1 MLTRLINWDVLI
13 MHLYLWH
20 HLRHRLIA
28 GFILLAAA
36 LPYPATGETPPT
48 VLVIGDSLSAAY
60 GMDMEQ
66 GWVHLLAEKLSDQSP
81 GASVIN
87 ASISGDTTGG
97 GAQRL
102 PSLLEQHEPSIVIIE
117 LGGNDGLRAY
127 PIKQMRNNL
136 AAMTDASLAQGAKV
150 LLLAAEAP
158 PNLGRRYTTLFR
170 ESYSQLA
177 NGDNV
182 IALPFIVESIFLS
195 SELMQSDRTHPN
207 ASAQPLLLDVVWPTL
222 SSLLGSSD
230 HE

>member
-1 MLTRLINWDVLI
+1 

-28 GFILLAAA
+28 GFILLTAA
-36 LPYPATGETPPT
+36 LPYPATAETPPT

-81 GASVIN
+81 GAFVIN

-127 PIKQMRNNL
+127 P
-136 AAMTDASLAQGAKV
+136 
-150 LLLAAEAP
+150 
-158 PNLGRRYTTLFR
+158 
-170 ESYSQLA
+170 
-177 NGDNV
+177 
-182 IALPFIVESIFLS
+182 
-195 SELMQSDRTHPN
+195 
-207 ASAQPLLLDVVWPTL
+207 
-222 SSLLGSSD
+222 
-230 HE
+230 

>member
-1 MLTRLINWDVLI
+1 MALVL
-13 MHLYLWH
+13 
-20 HLRHRLIA
+20 A
-28 GFILLAAA
+28 NSASAE
-36 LPYPATGETPPT
+36 PPPT

-66 GWVHLLAEKLSDQSP
+66 GWVHLLSEKLSDLSP
-81 GASVIN
+81 GATVVN

-102 PSLLEQHEPSIVIIE
+102 PPLLKQHEPSVVIIE

-127 PIKQMRNNL
+127 PIKQMRANL
-136 AAMTDASLAQGAKV
+136 AKMTQASLEQGAKV

-177 NGDNV
+177 NDENV
-182 IALPFIVESIFLS
+182 VALPFIVESIFLS
-195 SELMQSDRTHPN
+195 SDLMQSDRTHPN
-207 ASAQPLLLDVVWPTL
+207 ATAQPLLLDVVWPTL
-222 SSLLGSSD
+222 TRLLGSP
-230 HE
+230 ENE

>member
-1 MLTRLINWDVLI
+1 MLVALVL
-13 MHLYLWH
+13 
-20 HLRHRLIA
+20 
-28 GFILLAAA
+28 
-36 LPYPATGETPPT
+36 ATSASAEPPPT

-66 GWVHLLAEKLSDQSP
+66 GWVHLLSEKLSDQSP
-81 GASVIN
+81 RATVVN

-102 PSLLEQHEPSIVIIE
+102 PSLLEQHEPSVVIIE

-127 PIKQMRNNL
+127 PIKQMRANL
-136 AAMTDASLAQGAKV
+136 ATMTQASLEQGAKV

-177 NGDNV
+177 NDENV

-195 SELMQSDRTHPN
+195 SDLMQSDRTHPN
-207 ASAQPLLLDVVWPTL
+207 ATAQPLLLDVVWPTL
-222 SSLLGSSD
+222 TSLLGSP
-230 HE
+230 ENE

>member
-1 MLTRLINWDVLI
+1 M
-13 MHLYLWH
+13 
-20 HLRHRLIA
+20 
-28 GFILLAAA
+28 LAAA

-66 GWVHLLAEKLSDQSP
+66 GWVHLLAEKLSEQSP

-127 PIKQMRNNL
+127 PIKQMRKNL
-136 AAMTDASLAQGAKV
+136 AAMTEASLAKGAKV

-158 PNLGRRYTTLFR
+158 PNLGRRYTTLFS

-182 IALPFIVESIFLS
+182 VALPFIVESIFLS
-195 SELMQSDRTHPN
+195 SELMQSDQTHPN

-222 SSLLGSSD
+222 SSLIGTTD
-230 HE
+230 RE

>member
-1 MLTRLINWDVLI
+1 M
-13 MHLYLWH
+13 
-20 HLRHRLIA
+20 A
-28 GFILLAAA
+28 SAS
-36 LPYPATGETPPT
+36 PYTATAETPPT

-66 GWVHLLAEKLSDQSP
+66 GWVYLLAERLSDQSP

-102 PSLLEQHEPSIVIIE
+102 PSLLEQHEPSVVIIE

-127 PIKQMRNNL
+127 PIKQMRDNL
-136 AAMTDASLAQGAKV
+136 TTMTEASLAQGAKV

-177 NGDNV
+177 NGENV
-182 IALPFIVESIFLS
+182 VALPFIVESIFLS
-195 SELMQSDRTHPN
+195 SQLMQSDRTHPN
-207 ASAQPLLLDVVWPTL
+207 ALAQPLLLDVVWPAL
-222 SSLLGSSD
+222 GSLLGNID

>member
-1 MLTRLINWDVLI
+1 MALVLTTS
-13 MHLYLWH
+13 
-20 HLRHRLIA
+20 A
-28 GFILLAAA
+28 SAE
-36 LPYPATGETPPT
+36 PPPT

-60 GMDMEQ
+60 GMDIEQ
-66 GWVHLLAEKLSDQSP
+66 GWVHLLSEKLSDQSP
-81 GASVIN
+81 RATVVN

-102 PSLLEQHEPSIVIIE
+102 PSLLEQHEPSVVIIE

-127 PIKQMRNNL
+127 PVKQMRANL
-136 AAMTDASLAQGAKV
+136 ATMTQASLEHGAKV

-177 NGDNV
+177 NDENV

-195 SELMQSDRTHPN
+195 SDLMQSDRTHPN
-207 ASAQPLLLDVVWPTL
+207 ATAQPLLLDVVWPTL
-222 SSLLGSSD
+222 TSLLGSP
-230 HE
+230 ENE

>member
-1 MLTRLINWDVLI
+1 
-13 MHLYLWH
+13 
-20 HLRHRLIA
+20 
-28 GFILLAAA
+28 
-36 LPYPATGETPPT
+36 
-48 VLVIGDSLSAAY
+48 
-60 GMDMEQ
+60 MDMEQ
-66 GWVHLLAEKLSDQSP
+66 GWVHLLGERLSNQSP
-81 GASVIN
+81 GAIVIN

-136 AAMTDASLAQGAKV
+136 AAMTEASVAQGAKV

-170 ESYSQLA
+170 ESYKQLA
-177 NGDNV
+177 DGENV
-182 IALPFIVESIFLS
+182 IDLSFIVESIFLS
-195 SELMQSDRTHPN
+195 SELMQSDETHPN

-222 SSLLGSSD
+222 TRLLGAS
-230 HE
+230 ENE

>member
-1 MLTRLINWDVLI
+1 MALVL
-13 MHLYLWH
+13 
-20 HLRHRLIA
+20 
-28 GFILLAAA
+28 
-36 LPYPATGETPPT
+36 ATSASAEPPPT

-60 GMDMEQ
+60 GMDIEQ
-66 GWVHLLAEKLSDQSP
+66 GWVHLLSEKLSDQSP
-81 GASVIN
+81 RATVVN

-102 PSLLEQHEPSIVIIE
+102 PSLLEQHEPSVVIIE

-127 PIKQMRNNL
+127 PIKQMRANL
-136 AAMTDASLAQGAKV
+136 ATMTQASLEQGAKV

-177 NGDNV
+177 NDENV

-195 SELMQSDRTHPN
+195 SDLMQSDRTHPN
-207 ASAQPLLLDVVWPTL
+207 ATAQPLLLDVVWPTL
-222 SSLLGSSD
+222 TSLLGSP
-230 HE
+230 ENE

>member
-1 MLTRLINWDVLI
+1 MALVL
-13 MHLYLWH
+13 
-20 HLRHRLIA
+20 A
-28 GFILLAAA
+28 NSASAE
-36 LPYPATGETPPT
+36 PPPT

-66 GWVHLLAEKLSDQSP
+66 GWVHLLSEKLSDGSP
-81 GASVIN
+81 GATVVN

-102 PSLLEQHEPSIVIIE
+102 PPLLAQHEPSVVIIE

-127 PIKQMRNNL
+127 PIKQMRANL
-136 AAMTDASLAQGAKV
+136 AKMTQASLEQGAKV

-177 NGDNV
+177 NDENV
-182 IALPFIVESIFLS
+182 VALPFIVESIFLS
-195 SELMQSDRTHPN
+195 SDLMQSDRTHPN
-207 ASAQPLLLDVVWPTL
+207 ATAQPLLLDVVWPSLT
-222 SSLLGSSD
+222 SLLGSPES
-230 HE
+230 E

>member
-1 MLTRLINWDVLI
+1 

-20 HLRHRLIA
+20 HLRYRLIA
-28 GFILLAAA
+28 GFILFAFAVPNSVTA
-36 LPYPATGETPPT
+36 EAPPT
-48 VLVIGDSLSAAY
+48 VLVIGDSLSAAS

-66 GWVHLLAEKLSDQSP
+66 GWVHLLAEKLADRSP

-127 PIKQMRNNL
+127 PIKQMRTNL
-136 AAMTDASLAQGAKV
+136 AKMTEASLAQGAKV

-170 ESYSQLA
+170 ESYSELA
-177 NGDNV
+177 NGENV
-182 IALPFIVESIFLS
+182 IALPFIVESVFLS

-207 ASAQPLLLDVVWPTL
+207 ASAQPLLLEVVWPTL
-222 SSLLGSSD
+222 SELLGGNA

>member
-1 MLTRLINWDVLI
+1 

-20 HLRHRLIA
+20 HLRQRLTA
-28 GFILLAAA
+28 GFMLVA
-36 LPYPATGETPPT
+36 LVLTTSASAEPPPT

-60 GMDMEQ
+60 GMDIEQ
-66 GWVHLLAEKLSDQSP
+66 GWVHLLSEKLSDQSP
-81 GASVIN
+81 RATVVN

-102 PSLLEQHEPSIVIIE
+102 PSLLEQHEPSVVIIE

-127 PIKQMRNNL
+127 PIKQMRANL
-136 AAMTDASLAQGAKV
+136 ATMTQASLEQGAKV

-177 NGDNV
+177 NDENV

-195 SELMQSDRTHPN
+195 SDLMQSDRTHPN
-207 ASAQPLLLDVVWPTL
+207 ATAQPLLLDVVWPTL
-222 SSLLGSSD
+222 TSLLGSP
-230 HE
+230 ENE

>member
-1 MLTRLINWDVLI
+1 MLVALVL
-13 MHLYLWH
+13 
-20 HLRHRLIA
+20 A
-28 GFILLAAA
+28 NSASAE
-36 LPYPATGETPPT
+36 PPPT

-66 GWVHLLAEKLSDQSP
+66 GWVHLLSEKLSDQSP
-81 GASVIN
+81 RATVVN

-102 PSLLEQHEPSIVIIE
+102 PSLLEQHEPSVVIIE

-127 PIKQMRNNL
+127 PIKQMRANL
-136 AAMTDASLAQGAKV
+136 ATMTQASLEHGAKV

-177 NGDNV
+177 NDENV

-195 SELMQSDRTHPN
+195 SDLMQSDRTHPN
-207 ASAQPLLLDVVWPTL
+207 ATAQPLLLDVVWPTL
-222 SSLLGSSD
+222 TSLIGSP
-230 HE
+230 ENE

>member
-1 MLTRLINWDVLI
+1 MLVALVL
-13 MHLYLWH
+13 
-20 HLRHRLIA
+20 A
-28 GFILLAAA
+28 NSASAE
-36 LPYPATGETPPT
+36 PPPT

-66 GWVHLLAEKLSDQSP
+66 GWVHLLSEKLSDQSP
-81 GASVIN
+81 GATVVN

-102 PSLLEQHEPSIVIIE
+102 PPLLAQHEPSVVIIE

-127 PIKQMRNNL
+127 PIKQMRANL
-136 AAMTDASLAQGAKV
+136 AKMTQASLEQGAKV

-177 NGDNV
+177 NDENV
-182 IALPFIVESIFLS
+182 VALPFIVESIFLS
-195 SELMQSDRTHPN
+195 SDLMQSDRTHPN
-207 ASAQPLLLDVVWPTL
+207 ATAQPLLLDVVWPTL
-222 SSLLGSSD
+222 TSLIGSP
-230 HE
+230 ENE

>member
-1 MLTRLINWDVLI
+1 MLVALVL
-13 MHLYLWH
+13 
-20 HLRHRLIA
+20 A
-28 GFILLAAA
+28 NSASAE
-36 LPYPATGETPPT
+36 PPPT

-66 GWVHLLAEKLSDQSP
+66 GWVHLLSEKLSDQSP
-81 GASVIN
+81 GATVVN

-102 PSLLEQHEPSIVIIE
+102 PPLLEQHEPSVVIIE

-127 PIKQMRNNL
+127 PIKQMRANL
-136 AAMTDASLAQGAKV
+136 ATMTQASLEQGAKV

-177 NGDNV
+177 NDENV
-182 IALPFIVESIFLS
+182 VALPFIVESIFLS
-195 SELMQSDRTHPN
+195 SDLMQSDRTHPN
-207 ASAQPLLLDVVWPTL
+207 ATAQPLLLDVIWPTL
-222 SSLLGSSD
+222 TSLIESP
-230 HE
+230 ENE

>member
-1 MLTRLINWDVLI
+1 MLVALVL
-13 MHLYLWH
+13 
-20 HLRHRLIA
+20 A
-28 GFILLAAA
+28 NSASAE
-36 LPYPATGETPPT
+36 PPPT

-66 GWVHLLAEKLSDQSP
+66 GWVHLLSEKLSDQSP
-81 GASVIN
+81 GATVVN

-102 PSLLEQHEPSIVIIE
+102 PPLLAQHEPSVVIIE

-127 PIKQMRNNL
+127 PIKQMRANL
-136 AAMTDASLAQGAKV
+136 AKMTQASLEQGAKV

-177 NGDNV
+177 NDENV
-182 IALPFIVESIFLS
+182 VALPFIVESIFLS
-195 SELMQSDRTHPN
+195 SDLMQSDRTHPN
-207 ASAQPLLLDVVWPTL
+207 ATAQPLLLDVVWPTL
-222 SSLLGSSD
+222 TSLLGSP
-230 HE
+230 ENE

>member
-1 MLTRLINWDVLI
+1 MAKTASVYSAYLHLVKNKLLASLGRMVWESQRRLICYPVL
-13 MHLYLWH
+13 
-20 HLRHRLIA
+20 
-28 GFILLAAA
+28 F
-36 LPYPATGETPPT
+36 
-48 VLVIGDSLSAAY
+48 VL
-60 GMDMEQ
+60 
-66 GWVHLLAEKLSDQSP
+66 
-81 GASVIN
+81 
-87 ASISGDTTGG
+87 
-97 GAQRL
+97 
-102 PSLLEQHEPSIVIIE
+102 HEPSIVIIE

-136 AAMTDASLAQGAKV
+136 ATMTEASLAQGAKV

-182 IALPFIVESIFLS
+182 VALPFIVESIFLS

>member
-1 MLTRLINWDVLI
+1 MLVALVL
-13 MHLYLWH
+13 
-20 HLRHRLIA
+20 A
-28 GFILLAAA
+28 NSASAE
-36 LPYPATGETPPT
+36 PPPT

-66 GWVHLLAEKLSDQSP
+66 GWVHLLSEKLSDQSP
-81 GASVIN
+81 RATVVN

-102 PSLLEQHEPSIVIIE
+102 PPLLAQHEPSVVIIE

-127 PIKQMRNNL
+127 PIKQMRANL
-136 AAMTDASLAQGAKV
+136 AKMTQASLEQGAKV

-177 NGDNV
+177 NDENV
-182 IALPFIVESIFLS
+182 VALPFIVESIFLS
-195 SELMQSDRTHPN
+195 SDLMQSDRTHPN
-207 ASAQPLLLDVVWPTL
+207 ATAQPLLLDVVWPTL
-222 SSLLGSSD
+222 TSLLGSP
-230 HE
+230 ENE

>member
-1 MLTRLINWDVLI
+1 MLVALVL
-13 MHLYLWH
+13 
-20 HLRHRLIA
+20 A
-28 GFILLAAA
+28 NSASAE
-36 LPYPATGETPPT
+36 PPPT

-66 GWVHLLAEKLSDQSP
+66 GWVHLLSEKLSDQSP
-81 GASVIN
+81 GATVVN

-102 PSLLEQHEPSIVIIE
+102 PPLLEQHEPSVVIIE

-127 PIKQMRNNL
+127 PIKQMRANL
-136 AAMTDASLAQGAKV
+136 ATMTQASLEQGAKV

-177 NGDNV
+177 NDENV
-182 IALPFIVESIFLS
+182 VALPFIVESIFLS
-195 SELMQSDRTHPN
+195 SDLMQSDRTHPN
-207 ASAQPLLLDVVWPTL
+207 TTAQPLLLDVVRPTL
-222 SSLLGSSD
+222 TRLLGSPED
-230 HE
+230 E

>member
-1 MLTRLINWDVLI
+1 M
-13 MHLYLWH
+13 
-20 HLRHRLIA
+20 
-28 GFILLAAA
+28 LAAVS
-36 LPYPATGETPPT
+36 PYPATAETPPT

-60 GMDMEQ
+60 GMDMEK

-136 AAMTDASLAQGAKV
+136 ATMTEASLAQGAKV

-170 ESYSQLA
+170 ESYSQLE
-177 NGDNV
+177 NGENI

-195 SELMQSDRTHPN
+195 SELMQSDQTHPN

-222 SSLLGSSD
+222 SRLLGSSD

>member
-1 MLTRLINWDVLI
+1 M
-13 MHLYLWH
+13 
-20 HLRHRLIA
+20 
-28 GFILLAAA
+28 LAAA
-36 LPYPATGETPPT
+36 SPHPATGEIPPT

-127 PIKQMRNNL
+127 PIKQMRKNL
-136 AAMTDASLAQGAKV
+136 ATMTEASLAEGAKV

-177 NGDNV
+177 NGYNV
-182 IALPFIVESIFLS
+182 VALPFIVESIFLS
-195 SELMQSDRTHPN
+195 SELMQSDQTHPN
-207 ASAQPLLLDVVWPTL
+207 ASAQPLLLDAVWPTL
-222 SSLLGSSD
+222 SSLIGMTD
-230 HE
+230 RE

>member
-1 MLTRLINWDVLI
+1 MLVALVLTTS
-13 MHLYLWH
+13 
-20 HLRHRLIA
+20 A
-28 GFILLAAA
+28 SAE
-36 LPYPATGETPPT
+36 PPPT

-60 GMDMEQ
+60 GMDIEQ
-66 GWVHLLAEKLSDQSP
+66 GWVHLLSEKLSDQSP
-81 GASVIN
+81 RATVVN

-102 PSLLEQHEPSIVIIE
+102 PSLLEQHEPSVVIIE

-127 PIKQMRNNL
+127 PIKQMRANL
-136 AAMTDASLAQGAKV
+136 ATMTQASLEHGAKV

-177 NGDNV
+177 NDENV

-195 SELMQSDRTHPN
+195 SDLMQSDRTHPN
-207 ASAQPLLLDVVWPTL
+207 ATAQPLLLDVVWPTL
-222 SSLLGSSD
+222 TSLLGSPED
-230 HE
+230 E

>member
-1 MLTRLINWDVLI
+1 M
-13 MHLYLWH
+13 
-20 HLRHRLIA
+20 
-28 GFILLAAA
+28 
-36 LPYPATGETPPT
+36 
-48 VLVIGDSLSAAY
+48 SAAY

-136 AAMTDASLAQGAKV
+136 AAMTEASLAQGAKV

-177 NGDNV
+177 NSDNV
-182 IALPFIVESIFLS
+182 VALPFIVESIFLS
-195 SELMQSDRTHPN
+195 SELMQSDQTHPN

-222 SSLLGSSD
+222 SSLIGTTD
-230 HE
+230 RE

>member
-1 MLTRLINWDVLI
+1 MLVALVL
-13 MHLYLWH
+13 
-20 HLRHRLIA
+20 A
-28 GFILLAAA
+28 NSASAE
-36 LPYPATGETPPT
+36 PPPT

-66 GWVHLLAEKLSDQSP
+66 GWVHLLSEKLSDQSP
-81 GASVIN
+81 GATVVN

-102 PSLLEQHEPSIVIIE
+102 PPLLEQHEPSVVIIE

-127 PIKQMRNNL
+127 PIKQMRANL
-136 AAMTDASLAQGAKV
+136 AKMTQASLEQGAKV

-177 NGDNV
+177 DDENV
-182 IALPFIVESIFLS
+182 VALPFIVESIFLS
-195 SELMQSDRTHPN
+195 SDLMQSDRTHPN
-207 ASAQPLLLDVVWPTL
+207 ATAQPLLLDVVWPTL
-222 SSLLGSSD
+222 TSLIGSP
-230 HE
+230 ENE

>member
-1 MLTRLINWDVLI
+1 MALVL
-13 MHLYLWH
+13 
-20 HLRHRLIA
+20 
-28 GFILLAAA
+28 
-36 LPYPATGETPPT
+36 ATSASAEPPPT

-66 GWVHLLAEKLSDQSP
+66 GWVHLLSEKLSDQSP
-81 GASVIN
+81 RATVVN

-102 PSLLEQHEPSIVIIE
+102 PSLLEQHEPSVVIIE

-127 PIKQMRNNL
+127 PIKQMRANL
-136 AAMTDASLAQGAKV
+136 ATMTQASLEQGAKV

-177 NGDNV
+177 NDENV

-195 SELMQSDRTHPN
+195 SDLMQSDRTHPN
-207 ASAQPLLLDVVWPTL
+207 ATAQPLLLDVVWPTL
-222 SSLLGSSD
+222 TSLLGSP
-230 HE
+230 ENE

>member
-1 MLTRLINWDVLI
+1 MALVLTTS
-13 MHLYLWH
+13 
-20 HLRHRLIA
+20 A
-28 GFILLAAA
+28 SAE
-36 LPYPATGETPPT
+36 PPPT

-60 GMDMEQ
+60 GMDIEQ
-66 GWVHLLAEKLSDQSP
+66 GWVHLLSEKLSDQSP
-81 GASVIN
+81 RATVVN

-102 PSLLEQHEPSIVIIE
+102 PSLLEQHEPSVVIIE

-127 PIKQMRNNL
+127 PIKQMRANL
-136 AAMTDASLAQGAKV
+136 ATMTQASLEQGAKV

-177 NGDNV
+177 NDENV

-195 SELMQSDRTHPN
+195 SDLMQSDRTHPN
-207 ASAQPLLLDVVWPTL
+207 ATAQPLLLDVVWPTL
-222 SSLLGSSD
+222 TSLLGSP
-230 HE
+230 ENE

>member
-1 MLTRLINWDVLI
+1 
-13 MHLYLWH
+13 
-20 HLRHRLIA
+20 
-28 GFILLAAA
+28 LLAAA
-36 LPYPATGETPPT
+36 FPYHATGETPPT

-136 AAMTDASLAQGAKV
+136 AAMTEASLAQGAKV

-182 IALPFIVESIFLS
+182 VALPFIVESIFLS

-222 SSLLGSSD
+222 SSLLGMTD

>member
-1 MLTRLINWDVLI
+1 MLVALVL
-13 MHLYLWH
+13 
-20 HLRHRLIA
+20 
-28 GFILLAAA
+28 
-36 LPYPATGETPPT
+36 ATSASAEPPPT

-60 GMDMEQ
+60 GMDIEQ
-66 GWVHLLAEKLSDQSP
+66 GWVHLLSEKLSDQSP
-81 GASVIN
+81 RATVVN

-102 PSLLEQHEPSIVIIE
+102 PSLLEQHEPSVVIIE

-127 PIKQMRNNL
+127 PVKQMRANL
-136 AAMTDASLAQGAKV
+136 ATMTQASLEHGAKV

-177 NGDNV
+177 NDENV

-195 SELMQSDRTHPN
+195 SDLMQSDRTHPN
-207 ASAQPLLLDVVWPTL
+207 ATAQPLLLDVVWPTL
-222 SSLLGSSD
+222 TSLLGSP
-230 HE
+230 ENE

>member
-1 MLTRLINWDVLI
+1 M
-13 MHLYLWH
+13 
-20 HLRHRLIA
+20 
-28 GFILLAAA
+28 LAAA
-36 LPYPATGETPPT
+36 SPHPATGEIPPT

-127 PIKQMRNNL
+127 PIKQMRKNL
-136 AAMTDASLAQGAKV
+136 ATMTEASLAEGAKV

-177 NGDNV
+177 NGYNV
-182 IALPFIVESIFLS
+182 VALPFIVESIFLS
-195 SELMQSDRTHPN
+195 SELMQSDQTHPN

-222 SSLLGSSD
+222 SSLIGMTD
-230 HE
+230 RE

>member
-1 MLTRLINWDVLI
+1 MALVL
-13 MHLYLWH
+13 
-20 HLRHRLIA
+20 A
-28 GFILLAAA
+28 NSASAE
-36 LPYPATGETPPT
+36 PPPT

-66 GWVHLLAEKLSDQSP
+66 GWVHLLSEKLSDQSP
-81 GASVIN
+81 GATVVN

-102 PSLLEQHEPSIVIIE
+102 PPLLEQHEPSVVIIE

-127 PIKQMRNNL
+127 PIKQMRANL
-136 AAMTDASLAQGAKV
+136 AKMTQASLEQGAKV

-177 NGDNV
+177 NDENV
-182 IALPFIVESIFLS
+182 VALPFIVESIFLS
-195 SELMQSDRTHPN
+195 SDLMQSDRTHPN
-207 ASAQPLLLDVVWPTL
+207 ATAQPLLLDVVWPTL
-222 SSLLGSSD
+222 TSLLGSP
-230 HE
+230 ENE

>member
-1 MLTRLINWDVLI
+1 VALVL
-13 MHLYLWH
+13 
-20 HLRHRLIA
+20 A
-28 GFILLAAA
+28 NSASAE
-36 LPYPATGETPPT
+36 PPPT

-66 GWVHLLAEKLSDQSP
+66 GWVHLLSEKLSDQSP
-81 GASVIN
+81 GATVVN

-102 PSLLEQHEPSIVIIE
+102 PPLLEQHEPSVVIIE

-127 PIKQMRNNL
+127 PIKQMRANL
-136 AAMTDASLAQGAKV
+136 AKMTQASLEQGAKV

-177 NGDNV
+177 NDENV
-182 IALPFIVESIFLS
+182 VALPFIVESIFLS
-195 SELMQSDRTHPN
+195 SDLMQSDRIHPN
-207 ASAQPLLLDVVWPTL
+207 ATAQPLLLDVVWPTL
-222 SSLLGSSD
+222 TRLLGSP
-230 HE
+230 ENE

>member
-1 MLTRLINWDVLI
+1 MLASTSPFPVT
-13 MHLYLWH
+13 
-20 HLRHRLIA
+20 A
-28 GFILLAAA
+28 
-36 LPYPATGETPPT
+36 ETPPT
-48 VLVIGDSLSAAY
+48 ILVVGDSLSAAY
-60 GMDMEQ
+60 GIDMEQ
-66 GWVHLLAEKLSDQSP
+66 GWVHLLAERLSDESP

-97 GAQRL
+97 GAHRL

-127 PIKQMRNNL
+127 PIKQMRDNL
-136 AAMTDASLAQGAKV
+136 TTMTEASLAHGAKV

-177 NGDNV
+177 NGENV
-182 IALPFIVESIFLS
+182 VALPFIVESIFLS

-207 ASAQPLLLDVVWPTL
+207 VLAQPLLLDVVWPAL
-222 SSLLGSSD
+222 SSLLESSD
-230 HE
+230 DE

>member
-1 MLTRLINWDVLI
+1 VALVL
-13 MHLYLWH
+13 
-20 HLRHRLIA
+20 A
-28 GFILLAAA
+28 NSASAE
-36 LPYPATGETPPT
+36 PPPT

-66 GWVHLLAEKLSDQSP
+66 GWVHLLSEKLSDQSP
-81 GASVIN
+81 GATVVN

-102 PSLLEQHEPSIVIIE
+102 PPLLVQHEPSVVIIE

-127 PIKQMRNNL
+127 PIKQMRANL
-136 AAMTDASLAQGAKV
+136 AKMTQASLEQGAKV

-177 NGDNV
+177 NDENV
-182 IALPFIVESIFLS
+182 VALPFIVESIFLS
-195 SELMQSDRTHPN
+195 SDLMQSDRTHPN
-207 ASAQPLLLDVVWPTL
+207 ATAQPLLLDVVWPTL
-222 SSLLGSSD
+222 TRLLGSP
-230 HE
+230 ENE